1 MPSLLFL
8 VSSLGKD
15 WFKFLKNRILDFA
28 AICMTFNFSLF
39 YSCCWQSSVMVRD
52 PGSGLGVALLCDLRQ
67 ITVPLCASSIE

>member
-1 MPSLLFL
+1 MPALLFL

-15 WFKFLKNRILDFA
+15 WFKFSKNHILDFA
-28 AICMTFNFSLF
+28 AICMAFDFSSF

-52 PGSGLGVALLCDLRQ
+52 PGSGLRVALLCDLHQ